1 MSENVDIKVFT
12 LNCWGIL
19 GVSTHRV
26 VRMRAIAQHLA
37 NSDYDLVL
45 LQEVW
50 VPSDFEHIC
59 KVTRYVLPFT
69 HFFDQGIIGTGT
81 CVLSKV
87 PIVDAVFHEFSM
99 NGYPHQVLHGDWFA
113 GKGLGVVT
121 LDFQGLNIHVFVSH
135 LHAEYCRR
143 KDIYLGH
150 RVLQALE
157 AAQWVKLTSPGAD
170 LTIYAGDF
178 NTEPGDVP
186 YRILRCVGGLED
198 AWEEIQGT
206 GGGETCGTP
215 KNTYC
220 TIAEQKEY
228 PRGKRIDYILHS
240 AGRGRNCKVLECS
253 LPLPP
258 AIPASLAALVGTACS
273 YSDHEAVCAVLRV
286 SPNDEAGVGQS
297 VSGPMGDFSSR
308 RPAHMVEDAVG
319 EGLHLVNAALR
330 SVANHQRCYIALAL
344 LAFLAFAATFAQLL
358 LMDSWL
364 LAVGLFFLRFALV
377 LLGLYSFLMATIFNR
392 RERHALLGGKATL
405 SLLHSR
411 AGYGAI

>member
-1 MSENVDIKVFT
+1 MNEGVDIKIFT
-12 LNCWGIL
+12 LNCWGIW

-37 NSDYDLVL
+37 VSDYDLVL

-59 KVTRYVLPFT
+59 QVAKDALPFT

-99 NGYPHQVLHGDWFA
+99 NGYPHQILHGDWFA

-121 LDFQGLNIHVFVSH
+121 LDFKGLNVHVFVSH
-135 LHAEYCRR
+135 LHAEYSRK

-178 NTEPGDVP
+178 NTEPVDVP
-186 YRILRCVGGLED
+186 YRILRSVGGLED
-198 AWEEIQGT
+198 AWEESHGR
-206 GGGETCGTP
+206 GEGGETCGTP
-215 KNTYC
+215 HNTYC
-220 TIAEQKEY
+220 TIAEQEEY

-240 AGRGRNCKVLECS
+240 AGRGRNCKVTECS

-258 AIPASLAALVGTACS
+258 AIPASLSALVGTSCS
-273 YSDHEAVCAVLRV
+273 YSDHEAVSALLRV
-286 SPNDEAGVGQS
+286 SPQNESFGTF
-297 VSGPMGDFSSR
+297 GDSSSK
-308 RPAHMVEDAVG
+308 RPAFMAEEAVG
-319 EGLHLVNAALR
+319 EGLQLVNAALR
-330 SVANHQRCYIALAL
+330 SVASHQKSYMLLAI
-344 LAFLAFAATFAQLL
+344 LAFLAFAATFAQILL
-358 LMDSWL
+358 LDSWP
-364 LAVGLFFLRFALV
+364 LATGLFLVRFVLV
-377 LLGLYSFLMATIFNR
+377 IFGLYCFLMATIFNR
-392 RERHALLGGKATL
+392 RERHALMGGKSTL
-405 SLLHSR
+405 ALLHSR
-411 AGYGAI
+411 AGYGSI

>member
-12 LNCWGIL
+12 LNCWGIF

-59 KVTRYVLPFT
+59 KVTRDVLPFT

-215 KNTYC
+215 QNTYC

-297 VSGPMGDFSSR
+297 MSGPMGDFTSR

-377 LLGLYSFLMATIFNR
+377 LLGFYSFLMATIFNR

>member
-12 LNCWGIL
+12 LNCWGIW

-26 VRMRAIAQHLA
+26 ARMRAIAQHLA
-37 NSDYDLVL
+37 DSDYDLVL

-59 KVTRYVLPFT
+59 KVAKDALPFT

-121 LDFQGLNIHVFVSH
+121 LDFHGLNIHVFVSH

-157 AAQWVKLTSPGAD
+157 AAQWVKLTAPGAD

-198 AWEEIQGT
+198 AWEASQGT
-206 GGGETCGTP
+206 SGGGETCGTP
-215 KNTYC
+215 QNTYC
-220 TIAEQKEY
+220 TIAEQEEY

-258 AIPASLAALVGTACS
+258 SIPASLAALVGTSCS
-273 YSDHEAVCAVLRV
+273 YSDHEAVSALLRV
-286 SPNDEAGVGQS
+286 SPNRGDGTL
-297 VSGPMGDFSSR
+297 SGAMGDASSR
-308 RPAHMVEDAVG
+308 RPTHMAEDAVG
-319 EGLHLVNAALR
+319 EGLQLVNAALR
-330 SVANHQRCYIALAL
+330 SVARHQKGYLVLAL
-344 LAFLAFAATFAQLL
+344 LAFLAFAATFAQILL
-358 LMDSWL
+358 QDSWL
-364 LAVGLFFLRFALV
+364 LAIGLFFLRFALV
-377 LLGLYSFLMATIFNR
+377 LFGLYSFLMATIFNR
-392 RERHALLGGKATL
+392 RERHALMGGKATL
-405 SLLHSR
+405 TLLHSR